1 MQSLDVI
8 SVNLWQIIVSL
19 ANLII
24 LFLIIKKF
32 LYKPVLKM
40 LDKRQADIDE
50 RIKSADEA
58 KANALRDE
66 TYWKEKLESADF
78 EAEDIIKKA
87 SDTAKW
93 RSERIIEEAKERADG
108 IISDAQT
115 EAKLELKKAEEGIKN
130 EIVQVSHTIAEKM
143 LSREINIDDHKDI
156 IDSVIEKIG
165 DNDDTDR

>member
-19 ANLII
+19 LNLVL
-24 LFLIIKKF
+24 LFLIIKFF

-40 LDKRQADIDE
+40 FAKRQADIDE
-50 RIKSADEA
+50 RFRNADEA

-66 TYWKEKLESADF
+66 TYWKEKLESADI
-78 EAEDIIKKA
+78 EAQDIIKKA

-130 EIVQVSHTIAEKM
+130 EIVQVSHTLAEKM